1 MRKAI
6 WDYIIVKVRLW
17 QIRADKIIRKRIAE
31 QMKDVVKNIRVEEKL
46 ACNHERLK
54 AVVSGN
60 YFYRCTKCGIV
71 TMLTP
76 SFVWE
81 KKGFD
86 EMLEKLQEVRKK

>member
-1 MRKAI
+1 MFPSH
-6 WDYIIVKVRLW
+6 D
-17 QIRADKIIRKRIAE
+17 Q
-31 QMKDVVKNIRVEEKL
+31 
-46 ACNHERLK
+46 ERLK

-86 EMLEKLQEVRKK
+86 EMLEKLQEARKPKKKAVDK